1 MPALDEGE
9 YKIMAR
15 LIAQFID
22 NGIMLVAAAV
32 LLRFYFKPE
41 ATRLYRKKWIPFAC
55 AFMILYSL
63 VELGLAYREHLQ
75 SRLPTRQELEKTILA
90 NNTVADSDLRYTSPY
105 GYSILIPRG
114 YAYTEFDSGPF
125 SLTAIKG
132 TSGLVVARHACRGA
146 LGKIVAETCGYL
158 KQKNPTYAFSHQ
170 QSITIGGT
178 PAIRT
183 NVAVTKENGPV
194 EGFILYFKTGNNLF
208 QVMITCAAADFSDN
222 KTAFESIIESLT
234 L

>member
-1 MPALDEGE
+1 
-9 YKIMAR
+9 MAR

-41 ATRLYRKKWIPFAC
+41 ATRLYKKKWIPVSC

-63 VELGLAYREHLQ
+63 FEIGWAYREHLLN
-75 SRLPTRQELEKTILA
+75 RLPTRQELDKTILA
-90 NNTVADSDLRYTSPY
+90 NNTVADSDLQYSSPH

-114 YAYTEFDSGPF
+114 YAYTEFASGPF
-125 SLTAIKG
+125 SLTAIKN
-132 TSGLVVARHACRGA
+132 TSGLVVARQSCPDA
-146 LGKIVAETCGYL
+146 LGKIVPETCRYL
-158 KQKNPTYAFSHQ
+158 KQKNPTYVFTNQ

-194 EGFILYFKTGNNLF
+194 EGFILFFKKGSHLF
-208 QVMITCAAADFSDN
+208 QVMLTCAAADFSDN
-222 KTAFESIIESLT
+222 KTQFESITESLK

>member
-1 MPALDEGE
+1 
-9 YKIMAR
+9 MAR

-32 LLRFYFKPE
+32 LLRLYFKPE
-41 ATRLYRKKWIPFAC
+41 ATRLYKKKWIPFAC
-55 AFMILYSL
+55 AFMMLYSL
-63 VELGLAYREHLQ
+63 FEVGAAYREHLQ
-75 SRLPTRQELEKTILA
+75 NQLPTRQELEKTILA
-90 NNTVADSDLRYTSPY
+90 NNTVADSDFQYTSPH

-132 TSGLVVARHACRGA
+132 TSGLVVARQICPDA
-146 LGKIVAETCGYL
+146 LCKIVPETCRYL
-158 KQKNPTYAFSHQ
+158 KQKNQTYVFTDQ

-183 NVAVTKENGPV
+183 NVAVTKETGPV
-194 EGFILYFKTGNNLF
+194 EGFILYFKKGSNLF
-208 QVMITCAAADFSDN
+208 QVMLTCAAADFSGN
-222 KTAFESIIESLT
+222 KPQFESIIKSLT

>member
-1 MPALDEGE
+1 
-9 YKIMAR
+9 MAR

-63 VELGLAYREHLQ
+63 VEIGLAYRENLQ

-90 NNTVADSDLRYTSPY
+90 NNTVADADLRYTSPH

-114 YAYTEFDSGPF
+114 YAYTEFGSDPF

-132 TSGLVVARHACRGA
+132 TSGLVVARQACPDA

-158 KQKNPTYAFSHQ
+158 KQKNPTYTFTGQ

-194 EGFILYFKTGNNLF
+194 EGFILYFKKGSNLF
-208 QVMITCAAADFSDN
+208 QVMLTCAAAEFSDN
-222 KTAFESIIESLT
+222 KSQFESIIESLT